1 MEAAAQQEET
11 QLRSRKTQ
19 DERKER
25 MLKKNTEMKAKV
37 NSVTCDNKKRSCRRS
52 TATTTTTIRAAR
64 TTQVKET
71 KRRRR

>member
-52 TATTTTTIRAAR
+52 TATTIRTAR